1 MATITIRLRRD
12 SDGAWQSKNPILALG
27 EPGWSTTSNRM
38 KLGNGTSGWNALQ
51 YMFGNDSDHKKSND
65 SDFKALRNADSDH
78 KRSNDSDIRT
88 LRRTDSDLRTLIYAN
103 RLEAGKRSQTIF
115 VDPNGFDSDSD
126 LGRRVTKPYK
136 TLQQAAK
143 VITTGNTVSIG
154 RGIYTETLSLTT
166 SAHRNTGWFAES
178 ALGAAGVMT
187 QINAITSTTTGIKL
201 SGLRLQSASS
211 FANNNASLLGNH
223 YKEVQFGSTTTF
235 SGAGFHEWHEC
246 KVSGTSTWS
255 GTGGKFFYGG
265 EIEAAVTLTGSAG
278 MVTFITNSSTAS
290 ITATGAG
297 SIIGFR
303 DLTASAGAVINI
315 GAGVI
320 YNIQNCSGYT
330 FVINASAITTEA
342 FLVSQGVPAASAETQ
357 SSAYF
362 DQLRAARLKTKTLAV
377 RNKAKVM
384 MQDSDT
390 LVLKQMTLTTK
401 HLTNVSDSDA
411 RKNQILS
418 WDSDQN
424 LWRPRTL
431 NGFDS
436 DIQLN
441 SLKDVDITPAAINQI
456 DSDIIVIKDSTFN
469 LDGEYVRT
477 ATAKGLAQSND
488 AWNVFG
494 AGAERYFYNASKSRS
509 IVEVSNTNY
518 WKIYVGDW
526 GLSVIGSNVTG
537 NLINTSLGIGDVN
550 DLTTAPYEPVGT
562 LVSEAGS
569 GTSAYKVLSSLGLQD
584 GMILVWSA
592 NRSKWVNTL
601 PDPGLDLGE
610 F

>member
-1 MATITIRLRRD
+1 MATTTIRLRRD
-12 SDGAWQSKNPILALG
+12 SDGAWQSRNPILALG

-38 KLGNGTSGWNALQ
+38 KLGNGTSRWNSLP
-51 YMFGNDSDHKKSND
+51 YLYGN
-65 SDFKALRNADSDH
+65 DSDH

-103 RLEAGKRSQTIF
+103 RLEEGKKWKTIYI
-115 VDPNGFDSDSD
+115 DPNGFDSDSD
-126 LGRRVTKPYK
+126 WGRRSTKPYK
-136 TLQQAAK
+136 TFGQAAK
-143 VITTGNTVSIG
+143 VIAQGTVVQINN
-154 RGIYTETLSLTT
+154 GIYAETLLATN
-166 SAHRNTGWFAES
+166 ANFHRNTSWS
-178 ALGAAGVMT
+178 AVNTSGSGSLT
-187 QINAITSTTTGIKL
+187 QINAITSTVTGIKF
-201 SGLRLQSASS
+201 SGLRVNNASS
-211 FANNNASLLGNH
+211 FNNTETTTTGNH
-223 YKEVQFGSTTTF
+223 YNQMLFAGTTTF
-235 SGAGFHEWHEC
+235 NGTGFHEWHNS
-246 KVSGTSTWS
+246 KLSATSTWS
-255 GTGGKFFYGG
+255 GTGGKYFYEGQL
-265 EIEAAVTLTGSAG
+265 EATLTLTGSAG
-278 MVTFITNSSTAS
+278 MATFIANSSTVSVTAS
-290 ITATGAG
+290 GAG
-297 SIIGFR
+297 SFVVMK
-303 DLTASAGAVINI
+303 DCTAGTNSVITI
-315 GAGVI
+315 GAGVV
-320 YNIQNCSGYT
+320 YSLQNCSGYT
-330 FVINASAITTEA
+330 LNINASAVPIETYYTSVGTPASTAEA
-342 FLVSQGVPAASAETQ
+342 LASD
-357 SSAYF
+357 YF
-362 DQLRAARLKTKTLAV
+362 DLIKTARLKTKTLAA

-424 LWRPRTL
+424 LWRPKTL

-488 AWNVFG
+488 VWNVFG

-537 NLINTSLGIGDVN
+537 NLINTSLGIDDVN

-562 LVSEAGS
+562 LVSQAGS
-569 GTSAYKVLSSLGLQD
+569 GTSAYKVLSALGLQD